1 MDQLIHVEVLSR
13 TSDVAQRVPLASL
26 PATIGRAYDNDVIID
41 DPFVAPHHLRVER
54 LDDGNLRVVDLGS
67 RNGLHLTHPKRRV
80 AEATIG
86 GDDRVRIGHTVL
98 RFRSRDWPVPTDES
112 DPAAEGWRSPLVT
125 ALALAAYLV
134 LLGLHT
140 YSATIEDFQ
149 PARLLAGLPFA
160 LLVPAVWSGIWAA
173 IGRLASGRASFFAH
187 CTIILTGAT
196 TAFVVEPLLKLAAFA
211 FSLPVLAA
219 ESVIVIALIIG
230 AVLFGHLRLVS
241 RLRAPILI
249 AGSAAVVILA
259 VTATQVNSWLE
270 SRDDVNQIATMNTLF
285 PPFLRVAPG
294 DTPEEFIQGT
304 RELEKPL
311 LKQRDS
317 AP

>member
-1 MDQLIHVEVLSR
+1 MDQLIHVEVLGR
-13 TSDVAQRVPLASL
+13 TGDVAQRVPLTAL

-41 DPFVAPHHLRVER
+41 DPFVAAHHLRIER
-54 LDDGNLRVVDLGS
+54 LDDGKVHVVDLGS
-67 RNGLHLTHPKRRV
+67 RNGLHLMHPRRRV

-86 GDDRVRIGHTVL
+86 GDQRVRIGHTVL
-98 RFRSRDWPVPTDES
+98 RFRSRDWPVPAEES

-125 ALALAAYLV
+125 ALALTAYLV

-140 YSATIEDFQ
+140 YSATIDEFQ

-173 IGRLASGRASFFAH
+173 IGRLASGRANFFAH
-187 CTIILTGAT
+187 GTVILTGAA

-219 ESVIVIALIIG
+219 ESVIAIALIIG

-241 RLRAPILI
+241 RLRAPILVT
-249 AGSAAVVILA
+249 GAASVVVLA
-259 VTATQVNSWLE
+259 VTGTQVNSWLE
-270 SRDDVNQIATMNTLF
+270 SRDDVNQIATMNTLY
-285 PPFLRVAPG
+285 PPYLRVAPG
-294 DTPEEFIQGT
+294 VTPEEFIQDS
-304 RELEKPL
+304 RDLEKPL
-311 LKQRDS
+311 LKQRDA

>member
-13 TSDVAQRVPLASL
+13 TGDVAQRVPLASL

-41 DPFVAPHHLRVER
+41 DPFVAPHHLRIER
-54 LDDGNLRVVDLGS
+54 LDDGNLHVVDLGS

-86 GDDRVRIGHTVL
+86 GDERVRIGHTVL
-98 RFRSRDWPVPTDES
+98 RFRNRDWPVPAEES
-112 DPAAEGWRSPLVT
+112 DLSAEGWRSPLVT
-125 ALALAAYLV
+125 ALALAAYLA

-173 IGRLASGRASFFAH
+173 IGRLASGRASFFGH

-211 FSLPVLAA
+211 FSLPALAA
-219 ESVIVIALIIG
+219 ESVIAIAFIIG

-241 RLRAPILI
+241 RLRPPILI

-259 VTATQVNSWLE
+259 VTATQINSWLE
-270 SRDDVNQIATMNTLF
+270 SRDDVNQISTMNNLY

-294 DTPEEFIQGT
+294 ETPEEFIHDS
-304 RELEKPL
+304 RDLEKPL
-311 LKQRDS
+311 LKQRDA

>member
-13 TSDVAQRVPLASL
+13 TGDVAQRVPLASL

-41 DPFVAPHHLRVER
+41 DPFVAPRHLRIER
-54 LDDGNLRVVDLGS
+54 LDDGNLHVVDLGS
-67 RNGLHLTHPKRRV
+67 RNGLHLTHPRRRV

-98 RFRSRDWPVPTDES
+98 RFRSRDWPVAVEES
-112 DPAAEGWRSPLVT
+112 DPSVEGWRSPLVT
-125 ALALAAYLV
+125 ALALAAYLI

-140 YSATIEDFQ
+140 YSSTIEDFQ

-187 CTIILTGAT
+187 CTTILSGAT
-196 TAFVVEPLLKLAAFA
+196 AAFVVEPLLKLTAFA
-211 FSLPVLAA
+211 FSLPMLAA

-230 AVLFGHLRLVS
+230 AVLFGHLRLVT

-249 AGSAAVVILA
+249 ASSAAVVILA
-259 VTATQVNSWLE
+259 VTATQINSWLE

-294 DTPEEFIQGT
+294 DTPEEFILGT
-304 RELEKPL
+304 RDLEKPL